1 VWLFGLRE
9 KWRDLSEKFM
19 EDVWDVIDIL
29 IFLMDKIVKLQI
41 LPMIKNN

>member
-1 VWLFGLRE
+1 
-9 KWRDLSEKFM
+9 
-19 EDVWDVIDIL
+19 VIDIL